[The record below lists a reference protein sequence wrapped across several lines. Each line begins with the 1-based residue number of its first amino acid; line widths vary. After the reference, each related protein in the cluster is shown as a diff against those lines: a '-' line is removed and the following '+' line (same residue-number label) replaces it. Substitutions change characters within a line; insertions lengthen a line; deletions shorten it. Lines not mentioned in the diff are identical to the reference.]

1 MQNIIQDKKLLGIA
15 VAALVVFLL
24 GIWCFGINT
33 PAYAVFINGK
43 KQFIVKDAGSVEKVL
58 SQMTKDQAQG
68 RKQVE
73 LSCKVDIKRTF
84 VKRESILPIAKVEPE
99 LKKSL
104 QFKTLAAAIVI
115 NGKTVAYVD
124 DKTVAQKLLKQI
136 KAENSQLE
144 EGEKLISVSVAE
156 KVQIKEA
163 QVAISKVL
171 SQQGAWNLITTG
183 TTSPEK
189 YKIQEGD
196 NLWSIARKNDMYVAD
211 ITKANHISEDEIL
224 DLGQEIIL
232 IKSKPYINVVAKV
245 EGNKTEAIPFETK
258 IITDRNAGSS
268 VKVKNEGVNGE
279 KQVAYVLNKRNGS
292 IEEKKIIS
300 EKIIKE
306 PTDRV
311 IVKGSKVIMVASRG
325 GSVVGSG
332 NLGWPVNGSISQYF
346 KGSAHTGIDIAGS
359 TGSPIRAADSGIVTF
374 TGYQGGYGKFV
385 IINHGNGLVTRY
397 AHCSSYNVSA
407 GDSVTRG
414 ETIATRGSTG
424 NSTGPHL
431 HFEVLANGS
440 FVNPLNYL
448 R

>member
-1 MQNIIQDKKLLGIA
+1 MQKLIQDKKLLGIA
-15 VAALVVFLL
+15 SATLVLLLL
-24 GIWCFGINT
+24 GIWCFAINT

-43 KQFIVKDAGSVEKVL
+43 KQFIVKNASSVENVL
-58 SQMTKDQAQG
+58 KQMTKEETKG
-68 RKQVE
+68 HKQVE
-73 LSCKVDIKRTF
+73 LSSKVDLKRTF
-84 VKRESILPIAKVEPE
+84 VKRESILATAKVAPE
-99 LKKSL
+99 LKKRL

-115 NGKTVAYVD
+115 NGKTVAYVN
-124 DKTVAQKLLKQI
+124 DKTAAQKLLKQI
-136 KAENSQLE
+136 KDENSKLE
-144 EGEKLISVSVAE
+144 EGEKLISASFIE
-156 KVQIKEA
+156 KVQIKET
-163 QVAISKVL
+163 QVAIAQVL

-183 TTSPEK
+183 TASPEK

-196 NLWSIARKNDMYVAD
+196 NLWSIARKNDMYVDD
-211 ITKANHISEDEIL
+211 ITKANHISEDELL

-258 IITDRNAGSS
+258 IITDRSAGSS
-268 VKVKNEGVNGE
+268 VKVKNEGTNGE

-292 IEEKKIIS
+292 IEKKDIIS
-300 EKIIKE
+300 EKIIKN

-311 IVKGSKVIMVASRG
+311 VVKGTRVIMVASRG

-332 NLGWPVNGSISQYF
+332 NLAWPVNGSISQYF
-346 KGSAHTGIDIAGS
+346 GGHHTGIDIAGS
-359 TGSPIRAADSGIVTF
+359 TGAAIRAADSGIVTF
-374 TGYQGGYGKFV
+374 AGYQGGYGKFV

-397 AHCSSYNVSA
+397 AHCSSLNVSA
-407 GDSVTRG
+407 GDSVSRG
-414 ETIATRGSTG
+414 QTIATRGSTG

-440 FVNPLNYL
+440 FVNPFNYL